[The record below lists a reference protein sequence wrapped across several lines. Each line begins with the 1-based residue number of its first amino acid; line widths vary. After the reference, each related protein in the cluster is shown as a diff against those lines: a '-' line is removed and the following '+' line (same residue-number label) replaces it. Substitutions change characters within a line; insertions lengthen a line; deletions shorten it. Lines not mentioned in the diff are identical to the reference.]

1 MANDRRKYD
10 KQSER
15 GRPRERDGGRRECPA
30 PKTPADGAV
39 IGRNAVRELLKSGRS
54 IDKIFVRRGDREGS
68 ITALIGEAASKR
80 IPIIE
85 VDASKLDT
93 MAAGTNHQ
101 GIIAMAAEKDYGT
114 LDDIFAVAAE
124 RGEKPFIVIADD
136 VTDPGNLGA
145 IIRSAE
151 CAGCHGLIIPKR
163 HSAGLTPA
171 VSKSSAGAIE
181 HLTIVKVPNLVAA
194 VKELQ
199 ERGVWIYT
207 AEADGEP
214 YYKTKFDSATA
225 IILGSEG
232 EGVSRV
238 LREASDFIVSIPM
251 YGHVNSLNVSCAGA
265 VLLFE
270 AARQLHE

>member
-1 MANDRRKYD
+1 MVKDKKNNERKTF
-10 KQSER
+10 
-15 GRPRERDGGRRECPA
+15 GGEKRSM
-30 PKTPADGAV
+30 PKEPVEGAV

-54 IDKIFVRRGDREGS
+54 IDKIFVRRGDKEGS
-68 ITALIGEAASKR
+68 ITALIAEAGKQK
-80 IPIIE
+80 IPTVE
-85 VDASKLDT
+85 VDAGKLDY
-93 MAAGTNHQ
+93 MSGGMNHQ

-114 LDDIFAVAAE
+114 IDDIFAVAAE
-124 RGEKPFIVIADD
+124 KGEKPFVIIADD

-151 CAGCHGLIIPKR
+151 CAGAHGLIIPKR

-181 HLTIVKVPNLVAA
+181 HLTIVKVPNLAAA
-194 VKELQ
+194 VKELK

-251 YGHVNSLNVSCAGA
+251 YGNVNSLNVSCAGA
-265 VLLFE
+265 VLMFE
-270 AARQLHE
+270 VAKQLHE